1 MDRTIYVASDH
12 TGFRLKAHLLRI
24 LKAEQYD
31 AIDCGPTTHN
41 EGDDYPLFAE
51 KLCRLVI
58 QEQARGI
65 LICDTG
71 IGMSIIAN
79 RFPKIRAALVS
90 TELMAE
96 RSRLHNDA
104 NVLCLGQ
111 TLVSEAENEAFVL
124 TWLRTEFSGEVRH
137 VRRLGEINEITETII
152 EEGA

>member
-31 AIDCGPTTHN
+31 AIDCGPTAHI

-111 TLVSEAENEAFVL
+111 ALVSEAENEAFVL

-137 VRRLGEINEITETII
+137 VRRIGEINEISETII